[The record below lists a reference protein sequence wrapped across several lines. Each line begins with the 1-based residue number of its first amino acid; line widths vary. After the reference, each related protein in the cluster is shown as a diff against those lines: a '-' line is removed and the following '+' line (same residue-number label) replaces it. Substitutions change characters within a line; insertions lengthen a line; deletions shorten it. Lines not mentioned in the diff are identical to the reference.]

1 MVDAMR
7 KKAEAS
13 MVEMD
18 TVLAEAFFAFYWLSN
33 GREATIGMSGA
44 IEFMIPLSEV
54 VSYHQIFEPKM
65 DLQHFVRVIRSAD
78 RKYLQ
83 LAAEKQA
90 KKSQETK

>member
-1 MVDAMR
+1 MR

-18 TVLAEAFFAFYWLSN
+18 SILAEAFFAFYWLSN
-33 GREATIGMSGA
+33 GREAAIGMSGA
-44 IEFMIPLSEV
+44 IEFMIPLSEIAT
-54 VSYHQIFEPKM
+54 YHKIFEPKM
-65 DLQHFVRVIRSAD
+65 DLQHFVRVIRAAD

-90 KKSQETK
+90 KNVKETK